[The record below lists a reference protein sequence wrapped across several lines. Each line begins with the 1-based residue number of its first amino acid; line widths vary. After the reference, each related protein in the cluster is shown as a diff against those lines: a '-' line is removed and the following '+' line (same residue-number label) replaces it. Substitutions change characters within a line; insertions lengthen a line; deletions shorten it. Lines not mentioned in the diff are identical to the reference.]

1 MPTKPTDP
9 LACLSDDDSLESY
22 WAVLGRERPIQ
33 AEAARGRPKRGHAWL
48 RGVEAVLRWCENRR
62 PQGGSP
68 APRALLA
75 SGVSSLSFALGGDAT
90 AIEGRSYREVMEA
103 ATFESGESLFVAAD
117 VNWDTDD
124 ARLLGKELRVV
135 QTGEPVAI
143 GTPVIILQRA
153 GRRRLVAGGC
163 VGRVSRWGFVPRCC
177 YHLGATS
184 VEKWKHFTW
193 PFRVFVL
200 AR

>member
-1 MPTKPTDP
+1 MPGSVVSKPSFVGARTEGHKAAP
-9 LACLSDDDSLESY
+9 RHH
-22 WAVLGRERPIQ
+22 VLFWRRVCP
-33 AEAARGRPKRGHAWL
+33 ASA
-48 RGVEAVLRWCENRR
+48 LRW
-62 PQGGSP
+62 
-68 APRALLA
+68 
-75 SGVSSLSFALGGDAT
+75 GGDAT

-143 GTPVIILQRA
+143 GTPVIIRQRA